1 MSWATSSGTLSSNL
15 WSVRQVRHARWI
27 DLERMRA
34 NSDEVV
40 IEDRLGARF
49 KILAYSR
56 SLVLVLISPGFAL
69 TSGVCEAVDHIELLD
84 MRSIT
89 FHSVDDGFQL
99 EFGLEI
105 DQNHILVEGGQS
117 RVSPGSILDE

>member
-27 DLERMRA
+27 DLERMRT
-34 NSDEVV
+34 NSDEIFGVQPFSSLGL
-40 IEDRLGARF
+40 DLAGLRLD
-49 KILAYSR
+49 LD
-56 SLVLVLISPGFAL
+56 P
-69 TSGVCEAVDHIELLD
+69 GVCEAVDHIELLD

-89 FHSVDDGFQL
+89 FHFVDDGFQL